1 MSTLPHVFVDA
12 SCQPNSTT
20 IGVYS
25 RHLSISYSMTVNK
38 SLTSYQGE
46 LLALKVAINL
56 TKGTRCH
63 YFTDNLQLAN
73 SQPFNVT
80 WIPREFNQAAD
91 KLSKRKPNN
100 QRKPNNLGTISIA
113 NYIQQT
119 YSLKRKLKLIAV
131 LRNIKSASISKLI
144 SDKMARRL
152 LTSLL
157 TKEERPTE
165 YKKILA
171 DALPIKQQELL
182 RMIRTY
188 QNSSIAKV

>member
-25 RHLSISYSMTVNK
+25 SHLSISYSMTVNK

-46 LLALKVAINL
+46 LLALKVAIKL

-91 KLSKRKPNN
+91 RLSKRKL
-100 QRKPNNLGTISIA
+100 NNLGIISIA

-131 LRNIKSASISKLI
+131 LRGIKSASISKLI
-144 SDKMARRL
+144 TDKMARRL

-157 TKEERPTE
+157 TKKERPTE
-165 YKKILA
+165 YKKLLA

-182 RMIRTY
+182 HMIRTY
-188 QNSSIAKV
+188 QNGSIAKV